1 MEKKENSKGMPE
13 NKKISGTNIMESQS
27 VGYKDRWIEYSETPE
42 IFPRE
47 AVTSQSSQR
56 NSKAIALS
64 PQVSTRFAVNEAF
77 TMVTEGTEVNYLPKK
92 ILQKRRK
99 RISYQ

>member
-42 IFPRE
+42 IFPQE
-47 AVTSQSSQR
+47 AVASQSSER
-56 NSKAIALS
+56 NSKAEKQ
-64 PQVSTRFAVNEAF
+64 PE
-77 TMVTEGTEVNYLPKK
+77 
-92 ILQKRRK
+92 ILLQEQCDKEK
-99 RISYQ
+99 EE